1 MFKCLFK
8 SNVCLTLRS
17 FKIFMEFNDKQVHIM
32 EAAEKLFADKGF
44 AGTSV
49 RDIAE
54 AAGVNLAMISYY
66 FGSKEKLMEAMFS
79 HRGQFFRIQLENI
92 LHNKELTPMQKVE
105 KLIDDY
111 IDRIF
116 KKQCFH
122 KIMVREQMVSNS
134 GPIAE
139 QIHQLKQTNQA
150 LIKQL
155 IQEGQKKGDFK
166 KNVDIAFLMMTLVG
180 TTSQL
185 VTTQHSYRRF
195 ANLEDL
201 SDEEFEKAVKKKLSN
216 YLKNSFKA
224 ILTYEA

>member
-1 MFKCLFK
+1 
-8 SNVCLTLRS
+8 
-17 FKIFMEFNDKQVHIM
+17 MEYNDKQVHIM
-32 EAAEKLFADKGF
+32 EAAEILFADKGF

-66 FGSKEKLMEAMFS
+66 FGSKEKLMEAMFN

-92 LHNKELTPMQKVE
+92 LHNKELTPLQKVE

-122 KIMVREQMVSNS
+122 KIMVREQMVNNS

-139 QIHQLKQTNQA
+139 QIYQLKQTNQA

-155 IQEGQKKGDFK
+155 IQEGQRKGDFK
-166 KNVDIAFLMMTLVG
+166 KNIDISFLMMTLVG

-185 VTTQHSYRRF
+185 VTTQHNYRRN
-195 ANLEDL
+195 ANMQDL
-201 SDEEFEKAVKKKLSN
+201 GDEEFEKAVK
-216 YLKNSFKA
+216 
-224 ILTYEA
+224 

>member
-1 MFKCLFK
+1 
-8 SNVCLTLRS
+8 
-17 FKIFMEFNDKQVHIM
+17 MEYNDKQVHIM

-66 FGSKEKLMEAMFS
+66 FGSKEKLMEAMFT

-122 KIMVREQMVSNS
+122 KILVREQMVNSS

-139 QIHQLKQTNQA
+139 QIYQLKQTNQA

-166 KNVDIAFLMMTLVG
+166 KNIDIPFLMMTLVG

-185 VTTQHSYRRF
+185 VTTQHSYR
-195 ANLEDL
+195 ALTNMEDMT
-201 SDEEFEKAVKKKLSN
+201 EEEVEKTLKKKLSN
-216 YLKNSFKA
+216 YLKNVFKA

>member
-1 MFKCLFK
+1 
-8 SNVCLTLRS
+8 
-17 FKIFMEFNDKQVHIM
+17 M

-54 AAGVNLAMISYY
+54 AASVNLAMISYY

-122 KIMVREQMVSNS
+122 KIMVREQMVSHD

-139 QIHQLKQTNQA
+139 QIYQLKQTNQA

-155 IQEGQKKGDFK
+155 ILEGQKKGDFK
-166 KNVDIAFLMMTLVG
+166 KNIDVPFLMMTLVG

-185 VTTQHSYRRF
+185 VTTQHSYRKI
-195 ANLEDL
+195 ANMEDL
-201 SDEEFEKAVKKKLSN
+201 SVEEFEKSVKKKLSN
-216 YLKNSFKA
+216 YLKILFKA